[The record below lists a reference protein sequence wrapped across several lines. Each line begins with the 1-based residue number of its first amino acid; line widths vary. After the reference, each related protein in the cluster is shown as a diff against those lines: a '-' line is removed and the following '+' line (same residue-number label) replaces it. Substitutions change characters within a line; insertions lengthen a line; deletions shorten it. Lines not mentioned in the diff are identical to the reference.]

1 METARSILPKIAASV
16 AVGALCSA
24 LLCFPQSWEL
34 EQEIGLKWLFAL
46 RGPLASPDNVALV
59 TMNRQAARNITLPHD
74 PEKYQRCED
83 LRVGV
88 AADSHE
94 SIPPLPSRWPRCL
107 HAHLIEKLQRAG
119 AKIIVFDVLFRQ
131 RAPQVGLRGDAN
143 AQQDAALAKA
153 MTSFGNVLIVQKF
166 EQVPGTLNDEP
177 LLLNP
182 MISKAALGIGPFEV
196 LPSRSRRVDSHQ
208 VFKEEGWAT
217 PGLPLLA
224 LQAYSID
231 SYPSF
236 RQLLANASA
245 DAAGLLPATVDEL
258 RRGQLH
264 ATSHL
269 IQQLIKHDPALVER
283 LRDAARQSSMADAPQ
298 FDILLSA
305 YAGGA
310 SRLLNFIG
318 PAGSIPA
325 MRYDEV
331 LAIDESTHSANQF
344 SFAGKVVFVGYSE
357 TGQAEPVEHFSTV
370 FSRPEGIDLSGVEIA
385 ATGFVNLMND
395 SSIRSPSAWQF
406 FSIVFVTGFIV
417 TVMGLLLSIRYAIAA
432 TILLGVAYLA
442 AALHVFA
449 AAYVWLPLVIPVL
462 VAVPA
467 GLVLSVVWK
476 YLKVRAERDRVR
488 KAFAQ
493 FVPRE
498 VAAELE
504 RNANRIAATRR
515 SLECACVATD
525 AAKFTTLAEGMASEE
540 LADFLNRYFDSLFK
554 PVVEHSGFVSDVVG
568 DAMLA
573 IWPDRDPDTR
583 AHVCTALL
591 EMREAADGFNQR
603 FAGERMSTRFG
614 ANWGKV
620 TLGTVGARAHY
631 EYRAVGD
638 TVNTSNRIQD
648 LNKKLGTQIL
658 VSQSLVAGVD
668 GFLTRDL
675 GVFQLR
681 GRKMTERIVELIQKA
696 ELATDLEQ
704 NLVSEFAIALA
715 LLESGEKELALA
727 AFQGIQL
734 RHPADG
740 PVDFYV
746 KRLQAGTYAIG
757 NVVAVD

>member
-1 METARSILPKIAASV
+1 METAKSTLPKIAAGV

-24 LLCFPQSWEL
+24 LLCFPQAWEL

-46 RGPLASPDNVALV
+46 RGPLTSPDNVALV
-59 TMNRQAARNITLPHD
+59 TMNRQAAHNIYLPHD

-83 LRVGV
+83 LRVGI

-94 SIPPLPSRWPRCL
+94 AVPPLPSRWPRCL

-119 AKIIVFDVLFRQ
+119 ARIIVFDVLFRQ
-131 RAPQVGLRGDAN
+131 RAPQVGLHGDAN
-143 AQQDAALAKA
+143 AEQDAALAKA

-196 LPSRSRRVDSHQ
+196 LPSTNRRVDTQQ

-236 RQLLANASA
+236 RQLLTKTSA
-245 DAAGLLPATVDEL
+245 DAARLLPATVDEL

-269 IQQLIKHDPALVER
+269 VQQLIAQDPALVER
-283 LRDAARQSSMADAPQ
+283 LRDAARQSSMADAHQ
-298 FDILLSA
+298 LEILLAA

-318 PAGSIPA
+318 PAGGIPS
-325 MRYDEV
+325 MRYDEA
-331 LAIDESTHSANQF
+331 LAIDEVPSAANQL

-370 FSRPEGIDLSGVEIA
+370 YSQPNGIDLSGVEIA
-385 ATGFVNLMND
+385 ATAFVNLMND
-395 SSIRSPSAWQF
+395 SSIRPPSAWHF
-406 FSIVFVTGFIV
+406 FSIVFVTGLIV
-417 TVMGLLLSIRYAIAA
+417 TVLCMLLGIRYAVPA
-432 TILLGVAYLA
+432 TMLLGAAYLGV
-442 AALHVFA
+442 ALHVFA
-449 AAYVWLPLVIPVL
+449 AAYIWLPLVIPVL

-467 GLVLSVVWK
+467 GLALSVIWK
-476 YLKVRAERDRVR
+476 YVQVRAERDQVR

-493 FVPRE
+493 FVPRD

-540 LADFLNRYFDSLFK
+540 LADFLNQYFDGLFK
-554 PVVEHSGFVSDVVG
+554 PVVERSGFVSDVVG

-573 IWPDRDPDTR
+573 IWPERDPDTR
-583 AHVCTALL
+583 AQVCSALL

-620 TLGTVGARAHY
+620 TLATVGARAHY

-648 LNKKLGTQIL
+648 LNKKVGTRIL

-675 GVFQLR
+675 GTFQLR
-681 GRKMTERIVELIQKA
+681 GRRTTERIVELIQKA
-696 ELATDLEQ
+696 ELATEAEK
-704 NLVSEFAIALA
+704 NLVAEFASALA
-715 LLESGEKELALA
+715 LLESGAKELALA

-740 PVDFYV
+740 PVDFYIR
-746 KRLQAGTYAIG
+746 RLQAGTYAIG
-757 NVVAVD
+757 NVVVVD